1 MTFEV
6 EVSETFHGAV
16 RVTAGSELEARD
28 FALERVEK
36 HGVCE
41 KRNVTY
47 SCGYVR
53 EVKDDG

>member
-16 RVTAGSELEARD
+16 RVTAGSALEAIG
-28 FALERVEK
+28 FALERAKK

-41 KRNVTY
+41 KKDVTY